1 MTRALAA
8 AAALLGLL
16 TISCPVMEKPA
27 SIPTH
32 GTVWLSA
39 EVAALNYEIGQVHL
53 YSLAGAFIMSA
64 SLTPEEDRYIW
75 EMNVEKPEGTP
86 VTAWVEFLD
95 PSTGTVYYGQG
106 QDDVISVGNRIE
118 WTINELYIP
127 LFTEADLKLIGTDER
142 FRADRKFILV
152 ADITLTDLW
161 TPLCGDNNPFS
172 GVFDGGNHTISNL
185 RFRTA
190 GVQHFGLFGSAR
202 PAQASSTAKVT
213 FKNLKIIIADSQLT
227 FSPHYTQN
235 FGLLVGI
242 AENTE
247 IHRVII
253 SSSATGM
260 ANPLYLRADV
270 GAEFNI
276 GGIVGVI
283 SGDSRISQCA
293 VQVPLSISVNRAHT
307 AMRLYN
313 GAIAGKASFTSNS
326 TVNGKLE
333 LSQSY
338 APYEI
343 AISLI
348 DTPAEESFEVYA
360 GGILGGA
367 EKCDVAIAESYF
379 AGNISVQNG
388 GSGEVGG
395 IFGGWHGGSA
405 ITNSNILCALSVS
418 LASRIDVDFLPSVSA
433 GYSRDVN
440 QITGRTIGAAATLSN
455 YYTTPVVFSGV
466 QPTTTSDLIKPY
478 SRSSV
483 NRAWFGS
490 PLANQGLA
498 WDFNSIWRWSTIH
511 NLPVFSWE
519 K

>member
-1 MTRALAA
+1 
-8 AAALLGLL
+8 
-16 TISCPVMEKPA
+16 MEKPA
-27 SIPTH
+27 SILTR
-32 GTVWLSA
+32 GTVWLA
-39 EVAALNYEIGQVHL
+39 PAVTALNYEIGQVHL
-53 YSLAGAFIMSA
+53 YSVAGAFIKSA
-64 SLTPEEDRYIW
+64 DLTAEEDHYIW
-75 EMNVEKPEGTP
+75 NMDVEKPEGTP

-95 PSTGTVYYGQG
+95 PSTGTVYYGEG

-118 WTINELYIP
+118 WTISDLYIP

-152 ADITLTDLW
+152 ADIALTDLW
-161 TPLCGDNNPFS
+161 TPLCNDNNPFS
-172 GVFDGGNHTISNL
+172 GVFDGGNHTISAL
-185 RFRTA
+185 RFQTA

-202 PAQASSTAKVT
+202 PAQSSSSTTSVT

-253 SSSATGM
+253 SSSSTGM
-260 ANPLYLRADV
+260 AKPLYLRADV
-270 GAEFNI
+270 GSEFNV
-276 GGIVGVI
+276 GGIVGLI
-283 SGDSRISQCA
+283 SGKSRISQCA

-326 TVNGKLE
+326 SVNGELE

-360 GGILGGA
+360 GGLLGGA
-367 EKCDVAIAESYF
+367 EKCNVAIAESYF

-388 GSGEVGG
+388 GSGQVGG
-395 IFGGWHGGSA
+395 LFGGWRVSD
-405 ITNSNILCALSVS
+405 TSSSVLCALSVS
-418 LASRIDVDFLPSVSA
+418 LASRIDVDFLPAVDPA
-433 GYSRDVN
+433 YSRDVN
-440 QITGRTIGAAATLSN
+440 WITGRVIAIAATLPN
-455 YYTTPVVFSGV
+455 YYTTPVVLSGG
-466 QPTTTSDLIKPY
+466 QIPTPSDLIKPHA
-478 SRSSV
+478 RGSV

-498 WDFNSIWRWSTIH
+498 WNFNSIWRWSTIH
-511 NLPVFSWE
+511 GLPVFSWE